1 MVGVVFAVLL
11 VVVFLVGAGVF
22 LHRRGTISLPSLPA
36 MPSISWRKSSE
47 VGDLDS
53 PLDHG
58 FDNPMFDKNTLMP
71 SEPGLYGESV
81 NSISMTQTGVHFVNP
96 AYDETDFNA

>member
-1 MVGVVFAVLL
+1 
-11 VVVFLVGAGVF
+11 
-22 LHRRGTISLPSLPA
+22 

-96 AYDETDFNA
+96 AYDETDFNEKNHQSPAEFSVTLLTNMIRKYIFNTIIIV